1 MSPEIESWLDQ
12 HNTVYARW
20 LLKRLSANDT
30 QLTGG
35 HQAGFYIPREV
46 LFRMLPDLECPELLN
61 PKIKLDLYLDSHGS
75 RVQPVATWYNN
86 KLHGGTRNETRITSL
101 GGSASPL
108 LDVRNTGSLIIAA
121 FIPSGSSIREVRL
134 WVCREA
140 DEERHVEDRWGP
152 VDPGHIVSFGADQL
166 FPTVGDLQ
174 GSHSNVGEI
183 PPHWFEE
190 FPSPQ
195 AIFDRTLELASR
207 RDGGI
212 VDSRLVDRRKLEYNL
227 FTKVEEAVELPLLMD
242 LVKNQCSMEQ
252 FLNKAK
258 SIVNRRKSRSG
269 LSLERHV
276 KYILNEE
283 GLSEGH
289 DFEYQPTVDHN
300 ARPDFI
306 FPSTEAYM
314 DESYPADSL
323 RMLAV
328 KTTCKDRWRQVLK
341 EASRISNK
349 HLLTFQ
355 EGVSLDQFQE
365 MKEAG
370 VQLVVPRP
378 LHRYYPEFDCE
389 LLSLEDFIR
398 DVQGL
403 TRIGVQS

>member
-1 MSPEIESWLDQ
+1 MPPEIEAWLDQ
-12 HNTVYARW
+12 YNTAHVRW

-35 HQAGFYIPREV
+35 HQAGFYIPRDV
-46 LFRMLPDLECPELLN
+46 LFRVLPDLERQELLN
-61 PKIKLDLYLDSHGS
+61 PKIRLDLHLDSHGS

-108 LDVRNTGSLIIAA
+108 LDVRNTGSLIVVA
-121 FIPSGSSIREVRL
+121 FVPSDSPIHEVRL
-134 WVCREA
+134 WVCRNA
-140 DEERHVEDRWGP
+140 DEEWHVEDRWGP
-152 VDPGHIVSFGADQL
+152 VDPGQIVSFGAGQL
-166 FPTVGDLQ
+166 LPTISELR
-174 GSHSNVGEI
+174 GSHSLVDDI
-183 PPHWFEE
+183 PSTWLEE

-207 RDGGI
+207 RDRDV
-212 VDSRLVDRRKLEYNL
+212 VDSRLIDRRKLEYNL
-227 FTKVEEAVELPLLMD
+227 FARVEEAVELPLLMD
-242 LVKNQCSMEQ
+242 LVRNRGSMEQ

-269 LSLERHV
+269 LSLEWHM
-276 KYILNEE
+276 KHILNEE

-289 DFEYQPTVDHN
+289 DFEYQPVVDYN

-306 FPSTEAYM
+306 FPSTAAYM

-341 EASRISNK
+341 EADRIPNK

-355 EGVSLDQFQE
+355 EGVSHDQFQE
-365 MKEAG
+365 MREAG
-370 VQLVVPRP
+370 VQLVVPKP
-378 LHRYYPEFDCE
+378 LHRYYPKFDRE

-398 DVQGL
+398 DVQDL
-403 TRIGVQS
+403 IRI